1 MPPPVPPGSRRPSS
15 KVECACRWA
24 RASAR
29 RSSRSPR
36 AGERCCRRPRHLPR
50 MTRRRSVSFD
60 ISAPLSASC
69 HGDPRVRKPRRQGG
83 GAVGTPTLLRF
94 RSGRLLCQPRRL
106 SGWICTGALSAG
118 CRRCCHDQESESPND
133 LPGIEKAP
141 LCRAFPCAEEDSNL
155 HPVNPDQALNLA
167 RLPIPPSARAS
178 GQYRARVGAVDL
190 CPSTA
195 RATVHEHMF
204 DWLPTKRGLAWT

>member
-1 MPPPVPPGSRRPSS
+1 MLSVAGQPGMPVEGPDLGRPGATE
-15 KVECACRWA
+15 ECAQLLCLTRLFSGL
-24 RASAR
+24 RDSAAC
-29 RSSRSPR
+29 SQV
-36 AGERCCRRPRHLPR
+36 AGNVAT
-50 MTRRRSVSFD
+50 TRRANHRTT
-60 ISAPLSASC
+60 
-69 HGDPRVRKPRRQGG
+69 HRTEK
-83 GAVGTPTLLRF
+83 
-94 RSGRLLCQPRRL
+94 
-106 SGWICTGALSAG
+106 
-118 CRRCCHDQESESPND
+118 
-133 LPGIEKAP
+133 KAP